1 MNEVK
6 FKDSVMVTKSEHLSG
21 RIYRLYKFLKEEKNE
36 GVMSKQIYRSGT
48 SIGANIAESRY
59 AQSKADFVHKLSIAL
74 KEANETRYWI
84 SCIYNASLIDEKGY
98 TSLLGDVEE
107 IIKILTSSIKTV
119 KGKMSLSSD
128 SIF

>member
-1 MNEVK
+1 MSRKASILQE
-6 FKDSVMVTKSEHLSG
+6 KSEHYSF
-21 RIYRLYKFLKEEKNE
+21 RIMRLYRFLLESQHEDT
-36 GVMSKQIYRSGT
+36 VSKQILRSGT
-48 SIGANIAESRY
+48 SIGANIAEAQN
-59 AQSKADFVHKLSIAL
+59 AQSNADFINKLSIAL

-128 SIF
+128 SSF